1 MLKREVAQGDRA
13 EEASKQVK
21 KAQTRALRKKVKKP
35 DPTQGNES

>member
-21 KAQTRALRKKVKKP
+21 KAQTRALRKKVKEAGP
-35 DPTQGNES
+35 DTGQ